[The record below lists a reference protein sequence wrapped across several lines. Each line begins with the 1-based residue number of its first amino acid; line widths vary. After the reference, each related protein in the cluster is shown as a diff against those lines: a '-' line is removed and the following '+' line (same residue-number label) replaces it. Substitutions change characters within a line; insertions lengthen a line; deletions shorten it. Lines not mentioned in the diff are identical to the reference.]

1 MVFTLLFI
9 VIVIVTFGIVIIA
22 TRPTKEQVRVQ
33 RRLTN
38 LRSPQGEN
46 RATDFRLEEFLSD
59 PDSRSFEW
67 LEEVFGRATST
78 EAIKLLLLQAD
89 SRWSAGTLIFL
100 WLSIFVVVFS
110 IVSLSSRMTLVAF
123 CAAAIASY
131 LPFVFLK
138 YKRSKRVNAFSKLL
152 PDSIEMIVRALR
164 AGYSIVAAIQIAA
177 EQSIEPAKSEF
188 TEVYKKQNYG
198 LPLRDALME
207 MMERMPSADL
217 RVLVTGI
224 LVQKDTGGNLAELL
238 ERIAVVIRERVR
250 IQGEIRVH
258 TAQGRLTGW
267 ILCLLPVVVLL
278 ALNLISP
285 GYSTPLFTDP
295 FGQKMLYIGLG
306 LLVIGTFI
314 IRKIINGIE
323 V

>member
-1 MVFTLLFI
+1 MIFILLFVGI
-9 VIVIVTFGIVIIA
+9 LIVTFGIVVFL

-38 LRSPQGEN
+38 LRTPKDGIRVS
-46 RATDFRLEEFLSD
+46 DFKLEEFLSD

-67 LEEVFGRATST
+67 LEDIFGRATST
-78 EAIKLLLLQAD
+78 DKFKLLLLQAD
-89 SRWSAGTLIFL
+89 SRWSTGTLIFL
-100 WLSIFVVVFS
+100 WLAIFLVIFS
-110 IVSLSSRMTLVAF
+110 IVSIVSHLTFVAVV
-123 CAAAIASY
+123 AAAVASY

-138 YKRSKRVNAFSKLL
+138 FKRSKRVTAFNKAL

-164 AGYSIVAAIQIAA
+164 AGYSIVAAIQIAS
-177 EQSIEPAKSEF
+177 EQSVEPAKAEF
-188 TEVYKKQNYG
+188 GEVYKKQNYG
-198 LPLRDALME
+198 LPLREALVE
-207 MMERMPSADL
+207 MLERMPSSDL

-258 TAQGRLTGW
+258 TAQGRMTGW
-267 ILCLLPVVVLL
+267 ILCLLPIVVMV
-278 ALNLISP
+278 ALNFISP

-295 FGQKMLYIGLG
+295 FGQKMLYTGVV
-306 LLVIGTFI
+306 LLLIGTFI